1 MGLIFGRP
9 AKPREAIPIAALAA
23 LIGGVIYFFYRDDG
37 IPGMESAVMAQ
48 FSAIESN
55 SPNLRGIT
63 LARKLD
69 TQWSGGVFDL
79 HGHFQYYAH
88 KGDDTFQLRID
99 WKRGQKIGPITSIE
113 IMSASEPEKLLW
125 SR

>member
-1 MGLIFGRP
+1 
-9 AKPREAIPIAALAA
+9 LAA
-23 LIGGVIYFFYRDDG
+23 LIGGGIYFFCRDDG
-37 IPGMESAVMAQ
+37 IPEMESAVEAQ
-48 FSAIESN
+48 FNTIESN
-55 SPNLRGIT
+55 SSNLKGIT
-63 LARKLD
+63 LGSKID

-99 WKRGQKIGPITSIE
+99 WKRNPKIGPITSIE
-113 IMSASEPEKLLW
+113 ILSASEPEKVLW